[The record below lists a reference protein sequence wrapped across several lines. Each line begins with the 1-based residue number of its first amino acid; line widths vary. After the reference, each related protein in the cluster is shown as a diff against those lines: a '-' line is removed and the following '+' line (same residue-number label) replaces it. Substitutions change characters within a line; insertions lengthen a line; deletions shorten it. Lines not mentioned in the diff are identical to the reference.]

1 MTTIAAVPHAAGM
14 SSKDK
19 QVIIAA
25 SLGTVFEFYDF
36 FLIGLLAAEI
46 TKVFFSGVNPT
57 AGFIFTLLGFAA
69 GFMLRPFG
77 AIVFGRLGD
86 IVGRKYTFL
95 VTILLMGVSTFVIG
109 LLPSYAT
116 AGIAAPVAFVA
127 MRMLQ
132 GLALGGEFGGAMIYV
147 AEHAPQGRRAE
158 WTSWVILTAA
168 VGFLLAVAVIIP
180 LRLTLGG
187 DAFVAWGWRV
197 PFIISVALL
206 GISLWIR
213 LKLDESPEFKRM
225 KAEGKASKA
234 PLGEAF
240 GQWKYLRLILV
251 GALCILPAQAVIW
264 YTGQFYSLFFL
275 TKVLRVET
283 LTANVML
290 ITATVLTAPLYIVF
304 GALSDRV
311 GRKAVYMTGYLL
323 CAVLTVPIFQ
333 AITHYANPGLARA
346 QVETP
351 ITVVANPKECSL
363 QFNPLGTSKF
373 TTSCDVVTD
382 ALAKMGLSYSSEG
395 AADAGK
401 ASVKVGDLAVTGYA
415 ADEVDAAAQ
424 KARFEGELKAALAKK
439 NYPLGPAVE
448 DDINRP
454 MIVLLLCVL
463 LSFGA
468 ITFSPT
474 TTSLLEM
481 FPSRIRYTAM
491 SFPYHLSAAWFGG
504 FLPATAFTIVAA
516 TGNVYSGLYY
526 PVAIAATCF
535 VLSLLF
541 ARETK
546 DLDISKG

>member
-1 MTTIAAVPHAAGM
+1 MT
-14 SSKDK
+14 SKDK
-19 QVIIAA
+19 LVIIAA

-116 AGIAAPVAFVA
+116 AGIAAPVAFIA

-187 DAFVAWGWRV
+187 DAFVSWGWRV
-197 PFIISVALL
+197 PFLISVALL

-234 PLGEAF
+234 PLSEAF

-304 GALSDRV
+304 GALSDRI
-311 GRKAVYMTGYLL
+311 GRRPVYVAGYLL

-333 AITHYANPGLARA
+333 AMTHYANPSLERA

-351 ITVVANPKECSL
+351 ITVVANPSECSL

-382 ALAKMGLSYSSEG
+382 ALAKLGLSYSSENASG
-395 AADAGK
+395 SGK
-401 ASVKVGDLAVTGYA
+401 ASVKVGDLTVGGYGADDADA
-415 ADEVDAAAQ
+415 ADAAVQ
-424 KARFEGELKAALAKK
+424 KTRFEGELKAALARK
-439 NYPLGPAVE
+439 NYPLGTAAE

-546 DLDISKG
+546 DVDISKG

>member
-1 MTTIAAVPHAAGM
+1 MT
-14 SSKDK
+14 SKDK

-116 AGIAAPVAFVA
+116 AGLAAPVAFIL

-187 DAFVAWGWRV
+187 DAFTAWGWRV

-304 GALSDRV
+304 GALSDRI
-311 GRKAVYMTGYLL
+311 GRRAVYVTGYLL

-333 AITHYANPGLARA
+333 AITHYANPGLERA
-346 QVETP
+346 QIETP
-351 ITVVANPKECSL
+351 ITVVANPEECSL

-382 ALAKMGLSYSSEG
+382 ALAKLGLSYSSEG
-395 AADAGK
+395 ATGAGK
-401 ASVKVGDLAVTGYA
+401 ASVKVGDLAVAGYA
-415 ADEVDAAAQ
+415 ADDADAAAQ
-424 KARFEGELKAALAKK
+424 KARFEGELKAALTKK
-439 NYPLGPAVE
+439 NYPLGPAAE

-463 LSFGA
+463 LSFGT

-516 TGNVYSGLYY
+516 TGNIYSGLYY
-526 PVAIAATCF
+526 PVAIATACF
-535 VLSLLF
+535 ALSLLF

-546 DLDISKG
+546 DVDISKG